1 MEESEEVF
9 SLQWVD
15 DDEEIDTQSDQ
26 ITGETSQEIN
36 DEMEQHHIMTDDQHD
51 ENIIEEQD
59 EEDMDEEEYLVGEE
73 IIPTTQE
80 IPSSLDHIAAENL
93 IYMAQDGNV
102 AIMGDLIEEQ
112 VEQVENA
119 DYNEQEYFDGGQVI
133 EEVITDD
140 WVQPQ
145 GEERVEVPT
154 EQFLG
159 SENPDEDIDVPLP
172 TDQDEYTTS
181 RPYPC
186 DFCSRRFR
194 KKANLMNHMVA
205 HQNDRPHV
213 CNLCG
218 ARYIRRCDLMN
229 HLKIHAYVPDQE
241 MGDDFLNEEMDDE
254 EIDIK
259 PLKKKNFT
267 SETSAGKS
275 KKSKVSTKKV
285 KQPKVKNESKYDDYG
300 DEDMKIL
307 SEAAQ
312 HHESYY
318 ERYPV
323 TDSRKP
329 FVCQH
334 CGVGFTREKA
344 MQSHARIHGGDSP
357 FECETCGEMF
367 WDPNL
372 LNEHQKIH
380 YIGQGVESEY
390 EPENE
395 NENGEESESE
405 ADSKY
410 NECYCEICG
419 MSFHRQDLL
428 KRHEKTHTAAVKQE
442 KLSSSQEINES
453 GLSCN
458 VCGDTFAEAL
468 DLLAHAEVHARFE
481 PFK

>member
-1 MEESEEVF
+1 MEESEEDF
-9 SLQWVD
+9 NLQWVD
-15 DDEEIDTQSDQ
+15 DDEEIDDQSDQ
-26 ITGETSQEIN
+26 ITGSTSQEIN
-36 DEMEQHHIMTDDQHD
+36 EEMEQHHMINNDQQDDL
-51 ENIIEEQD
+51 IEEN
-59 EEDMDEEEYLVGEE
+59 EEDLDEEEYLVGEE

-159 SENPDEDIDVPLP
+159 NENQDEDIDVPLP
-172 TDQDEYTTS
+172 TDQDEYTAS

-259 PLKKKNFT
+259 PIKKKSF
-267 SETSAGKS
+267 EPAGKT
-275 KKSKVSTKKV
+275 KKPKATTKKV
-285 KQPKVKNESKYDDYG
+285 KQPKIKTESNKYDYG
-300 DEDMKIL
+300 DDDMKIL
-307 SEAAQ
+307 SDAAQ

-372 LNEHQKIH
+372 LNEHQKLH

-395 NENGEESESE
+395 NENGDESESD

-428 KRHEKTHTAAVKQE
+428 KRHEKTHAPTVKQE
-442 KLSSSQEINES
+442 KLNSSQETHES

>member
-1 MEESEEVF
+1 MEECDQEY

-15 DDEEIDTQSDQ
+15 TDEDIDNQSDQ

-36 DEMEQHHIMTDDQHD
+36 DEMEQQQHD
-51 ENIIEEQD
+51 GIEEQD
-59 EEDMDEEEYLVGEE
+59 DGVMEEEEEEEYLVGEE

-93 IYMAQDGNV
+93 IYMAQDGNVNV

-159 SENPDEDIDVPLP
+159 NENPDEDIDVPLP

-259 PLKKKNFT
+259 PLKKKSFM
-267 SETSAGKS
+267 SEPSASKS
-275 KKSKVSTKKV
+275 TAKKTKVSTKKV
-285 KQPKVKNESKYDDYG
+285 KTTKIKHEKFDYG

-372 LNEHQKIH
+372 LNEHQKLH

-390 EPENE
+390 EPEME
-395 NENGEESESE
+395 NENGEESESDV
-405 ADSKY
+405 DSKY

-428 KRHEKTHTAAVKQE
+428 KRHEKTHTTAVKQE
-442 KLSSSQEINES
+442 KLSSSQEINET

-458 VCGDTFAEAL
+458 VCGDKFEEAL